1 MRRPVRKFVFIALSL
16 VAITGS
22 PRVHAQ
28 SNAAIA
34 QQLFLDGERL
44 MKTDHI
50 AEACSKFSDSQ
61 RLDPAIG
68 TLMHLAVCHEKMGK
82 LATAWSEFTD
92 LAGQAQRVRQRERE
106 DFARQH
112 AAALDPKLQKIIIE
126 LSHPPD
132 GTTIK
137 LDDAL
142 LPLGV
147 LGTEVPLDP
156 GDHSLEVT
164 APGMKPWRQAKL
176 NMGPSAVVTRVQV
189 TLEEEAPVVAKPLT
203 VMPTAT
209 TSTPEPD
216 ATSTNTTEL
225 IVGIGAGVLGLAS
238 GIVAIDEA
246 VTSAGRSSDES
257 KYAAAADPMGQKIV
271 ANQASEARTFAII
284 FGSASA
290 VAIGTGAYLVI
301 TSHGRTPAASTSGY
315 LIPLVGPG
323 LAGAEFR
330 FAW

>member
-1 MRRPVRKFVFIALSL
+1 MRRPVRNLAFIVLLL
-16 VAITGS
+16 VAFTGS
-22 PRVHAQ
+22 RQARAQ

-50 AEACSKFSDSQ
+50 AEACGKFADSQ

-132 GTTIK
+132 GTAIK

-176 NMGPSAVVTRVQV
+176 NMGPSAVITRVQV
-189 TLEEEAPVVAKPLT
+189 TLEEEAPVAAKPLT
-203 VMPTAT
+203 VTPAPM
-209 TSTPEPD
+209 TSAPEAD
-216 ATSTNTTEL
+216 ATSTNTTKL
-225 IVGIGAGVLGLAS
+225 IVGIGVGVLGLAS
-238 GIVAIDEA
+238 GGVAIDEA

-257 KYAAAADPMGQKIV
+257 KYAADPTDQKIV
-271 ANQASEARTFAII
+271 ANQASEARTFAIV
-284 FGSASA
+284 FGSAAA
-290 VAIGTGAYLVI
+290 VAIGTGVYLVV
-301 TSHGRTPAASTSGY
+301 TSHGRTPAASASGY
-315 LIPLVGPG
+315 FTPLIGPG
-323 LAGAEFR
+323 LAGAELHFT
-330 FAW
+330 W

>member
-1 MRRPVRKFVFIALSL
+1 LVKINRGQSKVSWVISSLGRP
-16 VAITGS
+16 
-22 PRVHAQ
+22 
-28 SNAAIA
+28 
-34 QQLFLDGERL
+34 GER
-44 MKTDHI
+44 
-50 AEACSKFSDSQ
+50 
-61 RLDPAIG
+61 P
-68 TLMHLAVCHEKMGK
+68 
-82 LATAWSEFTD
+82 
-92 LAGQAQRVRQRERE
+92 
-106 DFARQH
+106 
-112 AAALDPKLQKIIIE
+112 DPKK
-126 LSHPPD
+126 P
-132 GTTIK
+132 TT
-137 LDDAL
+137 LR
-142 LPLGV
+142 GV
-147 LGTEVPLDP
+147 VGVWDCE
-156 GDHSLEVT
+156 S
-164 APGMKPWRQAKL
+164 
-176 NMGPSAVVTRVQV
+176 
-189 TLEEEAPVVAKPLT
+189 
-203 VMPTAT
+203 
-209 TSTPEPD
+209 
-216 ATSTNTTEL
+216 TEL